1 VILAVPVMD
10 AIEMLRFDLVPVVAR
25 LKALRSIG
33 YSCPA
38 AMLITRSVVQPEA
51 LDAVNTVTDAAG
63 TFGNTVVTVPAVVEA
78 AVVQLRAIVATHATE
93 QYTVAPTGGSAPFTA
108 TGNVTVTALAAGCC
122 RVAAV
127 AAAESETL
135 PVVAM

>member
-1 VILAVPVMD
+1 MLAVPVIE
-10 AIEMLRFDLVPVVAR
+10 AIEMCRFDFVPVVAR

-38 AMLITRSVVQPEA
+38 AILITRSVVQPDA
-51 LDAVNTVTDAAG
+51 LDAVKTVTDAAG
-63 TFGNTVVTVPAVVEA
+63 TFGNTVVTVPAVVDA
-78 AVVQLRAIVATHATE
+78 AVVQFRAIVATQATE
-93 QYTVAPTGGSAPFTA
+93 QYTVAPTGGSAPFTE

-122 RVAAV
+122 SVAAV
-127 AAAESETL
+127 AAAESETF